1 MKNEMGWFI
10 AALRKERH
18 LTQKDLADSLHIT
31 DKAVS
36 KWERGLSCPDIAL
49 LPELASRLGVTVDE
63 LLHAR
68 RGPED
73 LVSQQDGMEMQD
85 RITEETAPESRP
97 MRDEMTAAGR
107 QRKIRRL
114 CAVVYSVLLITGAA
128 VCMIC
133 DLAIANKL
141 TWSLIPVLSI
151 LFAWIISFP
160 VLWLGGQGITATLLA
175 LSILTLP
182 YLYLMARLIRSASP
196 YMPVI
201 SRKMTAIA
209 IVFIW
214 AVYGIFRVLR
224 QRKKLAAAWSL
235 LLGIPVCIAINYSLA
250 GVLGGTVIGG
260 WDVLTMFLLGAGAVI
275 LFRIDHISS
284 QNSGSPDSGIPRG

>member
-1 MKNEMGWFI
+1 MAKHLSCTGQQEVDSVKNEMGWFI

-68 RGPED
+68 RGSED
-73 LVSQQDGMEMQD
+73 SVSQQDGMEMQD
-85 RITEETAPESRP
+85 RIMEDAPESRP

-133 DLAIANKL
+133 DLAIASKL

-160 VLWLGGQGITATLLA
+160 VLWLGVQGITATLLA

-214 AVYGIFRVLR
+214 AVYGIFRVL
-224 QRKKLAAAWSL
+224 
-235 LLGIPVCIAINYSLA
+235 I
-250 GVLGGTVIGG
+250 
-260 WDVLTMFLLGAGAVI
+260 
-275 LFRIDHISS
+275 
-284 QNSGSPDSGIPRG
+284 